1 MENPRKYGRKP
12 FGVAVLH
19 GGPGARGE
27 MAPVARELA
36 SVRGVLEPLQEA
48 ASLEG
53 QVEELK
59 TALVRNGDLPV
70 VLIGFSWGAWL
81 GFVLAAS
88 HPDLVKKL
96 ILVGSGPF
104 EEKYA
109 SGIHKV
115 RMNRLNAKERAEVL
129 SLQAVLENPAGEGKD
144 GALARLGS
152 LFSRTDAHDPIPQ
165 EQGEFETPDCRFEV
179 FDGAWKDGAELR
191 RNGRLI
197 ELGRRIRCPVVA
209 IHGDADPHPAE
220 GVEKPLSAVL
230 EDFRFVLLQNC
241 GHKPWIERQARD
253 EFYGILKKE
262 II

>member
-1 MENPRKYGRKP
+1 
-12 FGVAVLH
+12 
-19 GGPGARGE
+19 

-81 GFVLAAS
+81 GYVLAARS
-88 HPDLVKKL
+88 PDTVKKL

-109 SGIHKV
+109 SGIHEV
-115 RMNRLNAKERAEVL
+115 RMGRLNAEERAEVL
-129 SLQAVLENPAGEGKD
+129 SLQTILENPAGEGKD

-152 LFSRTDAHDPIPQ
+152 LFSKSDAHDPIPQ
-165 EQGEFETPDCRFEV
+165 EPGEFETPDCRFEI

-191 RNGRLI
+191 RSGRLI
-197 ELGRRIRCPVVA
+197 ELGRRIQCPVVA

-220 GVEKPLSAVL
+220 GVERPLSSVL
-230 EDFRFVLLQNC
+230 EDFRFVLLRNC
-241 GHKPWIERQARD
+241 GHKPWIERQASD
-253 EFYGILKKE
+253 EFYGILNNE
-262 II
+262 LR